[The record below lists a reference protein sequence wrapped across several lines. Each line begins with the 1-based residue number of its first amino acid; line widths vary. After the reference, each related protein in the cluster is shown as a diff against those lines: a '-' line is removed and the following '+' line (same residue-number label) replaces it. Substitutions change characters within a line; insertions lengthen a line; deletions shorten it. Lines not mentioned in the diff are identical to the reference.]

1 VSRKKDIISFEASI
15 LELLDS
21 LFDVVVDENG
31 LWDVEEEFG
40 DSNPD
45 CLLVR
50 GTLVLQFESNRG
62 VSLLVTLHAVNPDHG
77 DLLATG
83 CAWSG
88 QNDGVGKSQGCDCG
102 D

>member
-1 VSRKKDIISFEASI
+1 MGCKEDIISLKACI

-21 LFDVVVDENG
+21 LFDIVIDQNG
-31 LWDVEEEFG
+31 LWYVEEEFR

-50 GTLVLQFESNRG
+50 STLVLQFESNRG
-62 VSLLVTLHAVNPDHG
+62 VSLLVTLHTVDPDHG

-88 QNDGVGKSQGCDCG
+88 
-102 D
+102 